1 MPDHIPPNHTPP
13 ASKPGHH
20 GTPPGLDTKPG
31 HHGPSPGLDTKPS
44 HGPQGLG
51 RDHPAQGIPGPVM
64 ILVSA
69 LGCVALF
76 FIVWATLRGVEHH
89 LDASR
94 PTLAWADR
102 TNWQAPAVIKTTLV
116 KPNAANA
123 QYTYNK
129 PRYRDPGFAI
139 STEEERAV
147 LACAEAARQWS
158 DPSDAYDLPSS
169 IAHTPHFY
177 AEYLRATFFRLGND
191 RKKQAAKRFQFA
203 IDNAPRILVIQYT
216 DTTGKPVANLKLGRV
231 EIGCDRVT
239 HEGQTL
245 DQRLVLVYPH
255 LETDAA
261 GRVYLPVYDTT
272 YRPVYLPQPDG
283 YQTTY
288 SPDEGWFKTAT
299 RLGLIKA
306 QAKRLAE

>member
-1 MPDHIPPNHTPP
+1 MPDQ
-13 ASKPGHH
+13 A
-20 GTPPGLDTKPG
+20 PPGLDTKPG
-31 HHGPSPGLDTKPS
+31 

-51 RDHPAQGIPGPVM
+51 RDHPPQGVPGPVM
-64 ILVSA
+64 ILGSA

-76 FIVWATLRGVEHH
+76 FIVWATLRSVEHH

-94 PTLAWADR
+94 PDLAWADR
-102 TNWQAPAVIKTTLV
+102 AIWTAPAVIETTLV

-139 STEEERAV
+139 SAEEEQAV

-158 DPSDAYDLPSS
+158 DQSDVYDIPSP
-169 IAHTPHFY
+169 IADTAHFY
-177 AEYLRATFFRLGND
+177 AEYLRATLFSLGDD
-191 RKKQAAKRFQFA
+191 RNQQAPARYQFA
-203 IDNAPRILVIQYT
+203 IEKAPNILVIQYT
-216 DTTGKPVANLKLGRV
+216 DTDGNPVANLKLGRV

-245 DQRLVLVYPH
+245 DQRLVLVFPH

-261 GRVYLPVYDTT
+261 GRVYLPVYNTT
-272 YRPVYLPQPDG
+272 YRPVNLPQPDG
-283 YQTTY
+283 YEITY
-288 SPDEGWFKTAT
+288 TPDEGWFKTAT
-299 RLGLIKA
+299 RLGTIKA
-306 QAKRLAE
+306 QIKTR